1 MIWSVHFWVSLLVAC
16 YKVSFPGVPDGLE
29 WSSSRT
35 WSPCGAISQQPSDAQ
50 ECLGWK
56 WKLLVVHLN
65 SFMILIEPN
74 CPLIGLIPSAFGW
87 KSLSREYGYGCLQ
100 GFVPGISRKHLGG
113 QSTHV
118 GVPVL
123 RPGVPDCYKPMI
135 FKNGVRKA
143 FPRPTKKVKAP
154 TGSSRWARIEE
165 DNRA

>member
-1 MIWSVHFWVSLLVAC
+1 MGWSGPHQGFEAHVER
-16 YKVSFPGVPDGLE
+16 Y
-29 WSSSRT
+29 RN
-35 WSPCGAISQQPSDAQ
+35 SPVMHKSALDESG
-50 ECLGWK
+50 E
-56 WKLLVVHLN
+56 LLVVHLN

-154 TGSSRWARIEE
+154 TGSSR
-165 DNRA
+165 